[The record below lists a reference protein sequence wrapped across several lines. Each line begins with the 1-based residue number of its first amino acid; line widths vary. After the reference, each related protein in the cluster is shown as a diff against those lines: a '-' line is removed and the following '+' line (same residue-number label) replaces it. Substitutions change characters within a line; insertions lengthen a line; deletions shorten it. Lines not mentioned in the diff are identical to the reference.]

1 MGSTRK
7 TTSSYTSSQESVR
20 VTSLSGGS
28 ETNDDL
34 SLRERV
40 ARLEADM
47 AWVKKLSVTNVIVS
61 TSTLIGIIL
70 SIIILAMG
78 R

>member
-28 ETNDDL
+28 GTNDDL